1 MTPMIDPMPPN
12 TTIESIMADSIKVKL
27 AGLIKVVLAAN
38 ITPTIPAQVAPS
50 AKAVSFVF
58 VLSIPIASHAISSSL
73 KAIQALP
80 SLEFCSLF
88 TIKIVNRVRAIIRK

>member
-58 VLSIPIASHAISSSL
+58 VLSIPIA
-73 KAIQALP
+73 
-80 SLEFCSLF
+80 
-88 TIKIVNRVRAIIRK
+88 